1 LSSFVVDKDKCVLL
15 NLIDYVG
22 AKCIWGSKQYITLW
36 RYLSDDVAIEIKSDE
51 QLLDWF
57 ELNIESGIMCVD
69 AEIKDF
75 NGPLQFSP
83 SKRRCHPNVRKRLS
97 ETATNEPLN
106 VASPCLA
113 TQNERATNKAT
124 IKSKVDDVLSDSS
137 YDSDLSTSSD
147 DDSDL
152 EFDPNY
158 EFVDEDDVHVFS
170 YDQDDPEIKVG
181 VVFSDTKECKSA
193 VLHHAVLHDHAFHT
207 IKMDRSKFTARC
219 MKADEGCP
227 WRFHASTGKG
237 YIGCMINCDMF
248 LFVPFIC
255 S

>member
-1 LSSFVVDKDKCVLL
+1 
-15 NLIDYVG
+15 
-22 AKCIWGSKQYITLW
+22 
-36 RYLSDDVAIEIKSDE
+36 
-51 QLLDWF
+51 
-57 ELNIESGIMCVD
+57 MCVD

-83 SKRRCHPNVRKRLS
+83 SKQWCHPKVRMRLS

-106 VASPCLA
+106 LTSPCLA
-113 TQNERATNKAT
+113 TQNESATNKAT
-124 IKSKVDDVLSDSS
+124 TKSKVDDVLSDSS
-137 YDSDLSTSSD
+137 YDSDLAASSD
-147 DDSDL
+147 DDSDS

-158 EFVDEDDVHVFS
+158 EIVDEDDVDDVHVFS

-181 VVFSDTKECKSA
+181 VVFSDTKEFKSV

-207 IKMDRSKFTARC
+207 IKMDRSRFTVRC
-219 MKADEGCP
+219 MKAYDGCP

-237 YIGCMINCDMF
+237 YIDCKVNYDMF

-255 S
+255 SYY